1 MGIKLENNISEIL
14 FDIGLDWW
22 EAKQVEFKSL
32 PCLSSDKRLVE
43 FSGEIEEFFEGR
55 KSSTSKI
62 DVEFDFLAYV
72 FNSEKCIRDL
82 DSALR
87 LSNTDSL
94 DEEKFGA
101 LSSLNEVKRKILN
114 AVAKIAD
121 TLPPSYDFKVFIDRT
136 LALIND
142 ELDENSAIINS
153 DDYRI
158 LLERFYNE
166 IEAEILS
173 KYKYKYDASQ
183 SSSPPNY
190 DKFPLKL
197 NIEQLSALATYL
209 ISVSEL
215 NKNQR
220 LDLFMHFSN
229 VFEIW
234 DKKKHKPV
242 ELKQIHSAFRKIKMK
257 KHEGAGLKEILH
269 RTVEIIDAI
278 NSGKSN
284 DFLDIK

>member
-1 MGIKLENNISEIL
+1 MGKKLEEFLGTKL
-14 FDIGLDWW
+14 FEIGLDWW
-22 EAKQVEFKSL
+22 ETKQ
-32 PCLSSDKRLVE
+32 
-43 FSGEIEEFFEGR
+43 EEFNNLPFVSKENQTISYHGEVEEWDING
-55 KSSTSKI
+55 KSRTTFI
-62 DVEFDFLAYV
+62 DVNFDFLMYAKH
-72 FNSEKCIRDL
+72 SEKHYEEL

-87 LSNTDSL
+87 LTNYGAL
-94 DEEKFGA
+94 DEMQFRIVPG
-101 LSSLNEVKRKILN
+101 LDSVMQKILE
-114 AVAKIAD
+114 AIDKDASLMA
-121 TLPPSYDFKVFIDRT
+121 PSYDFKVFIDRT

-142 ELDENSAIINS
+142 ELDENSGIVDS
-153 DDYRI
+153 DDYRK
-158 LLERFYNE
+158 LMERFYNE

-190 DKFPLKL
+190 EKFPLKL

-209 ISVSEL
+209 SSVSEL
-215 NKNQR
+215 TKSQR
-220 LDLFMHFSN
+220 VDLFAHFSN

-234 DKKKHKPV
+234 DKKKHKSV

-269 RTVEIIDAI
+269 RTHEIIDAI
-278 NSGKSN
+278 NSSKSN